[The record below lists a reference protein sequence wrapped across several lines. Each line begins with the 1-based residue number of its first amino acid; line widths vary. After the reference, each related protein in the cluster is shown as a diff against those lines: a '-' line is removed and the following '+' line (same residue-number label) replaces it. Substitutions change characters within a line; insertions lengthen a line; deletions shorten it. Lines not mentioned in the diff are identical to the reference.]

1 MAFNLF
7 DSILNQFTGQAQQ
20 KVPSFG
26 TPQAPRT
33 TNYVAPNVSISTT
46 PKVSQWVRNGGFAP
60 WYEWT
65 VDTSQ
70 NFLNRLL
77 TPVEQVGTS
86 LFKNQV
92 QGGQQLSDIAMQ
104 HSESAIDRGYNQG
117 YIDLWQK
124 IKSKHPQY
132 ADISDEELGRKIV
145 AKYPQYQ
152 DIVDAGSGIMS
163 NPISWSLA
171 SVESGLSKW
180 IWTMFQGISNL
191 WSAPLQESG
200 TAGVTRFTKGAL
212 ETGLWSAQLAT
223 SIMPTTLWAKAL
235 VAPTVNTLF
244 STDTA
249 WKVLQPVTQ
258 WIETGIWMWQEA
270 LGFNPESSVSKDI
283 QNIGST
289 AWNLALFAGAQK
301 GWAKWYDLAK
311 PIVTKVGQ
319 KISNIP
325 NPVTGAKN
333 VITREIPVGIME
345 RDLSL
350 TPTERASIETINWK
364 PAGAVALEYN
374 LPKDKQAM
382 ADTLSVKAD
391 EAYNGITK
399 DLKNIPTRTESAP
412 AKEMLGIMLDEMGS
426 SPILVRTMK
435 PYMEKLQSMMEQP
448 DYSLAEKNAIR
459 RDFDRIV
466 ANKIFDSKWRVS
478 GIEDKAI
485 ANIREWLSTELQN
498 EAMQYGIDIKWK
510 NNILRT
516 SIALRDWV
524 LRRLSQENK
533 NNKIGLQDIW
543 VGAIFWAGD
552 PLTTASVIFGKKVL
566 ENSAPWIAQRLYN
579 SNKTPYAT
587 SNLKRGVTISPRDTT
602 NGLSIAPDNV
612 PPVRIPV
619 KNNILSLPAP
629 SWKPL
634 SANVVNVKPIQ
645 LWKKTNQNDITSKSK
660 IVRPWTA
667 TKLKT
672 NAEVQLAKETARKE
686 QVTAIEKELNTNLL
700 SKYNPDKPKATRTFI
715 ETKLSQWK
723 ITREEGIEI
732 VEKLY
737 DNANWFDKPHY
748 EKILED
754 LYSNKKIDSWD
765 DLLNEKQ
772 VQKEVKTS
780 RQEFLETPE
789 GIYEEINKKA
799 NDRRFNPE
807 KANALIAKFKEKT
820 GIDLMKNPMQKFD
833 EKGNVIKTIVK
844 PNTIKNESTA
854 KSKKLNTNASD
865 TIPEGYIENPM
876 TGEIIK
882 KPSWKTGGFIKIPEI
897 GKKSEI
903 DANKFVKSKNPDIT
917 LTTFEWPDEINLYR
931 LEIPKSSRKEWKG
944 TKAMNDLIEY
954 ADKNW
959 KRIVLTPDN
968 YAWSSVS
975 RLKEFYKRFWF
986 VENTGRNK
994 DFSTRELMYR
1004 TPKLKPEYK
1013 SIPVKNPL
1021 VEEARKYK
1029 SAEEFVMAQW
1039 EPVYHWSKN
1048 KFEQFDSKFTKTSSN
1063 RADKW
1068 VWTYFTDNKKIAQE
1082 YAKDNWYLYTTF
1094 VNKEKSKIL
1103 NWDEPLKSQK
1113 DKSVIKWIVE
1123 KYLEPNKNRY
1133 PEKWLIIDIEKS
1145 LNNKE
1150 PFWIIYEYLTSVID
1164 EKELSK
1170 ILNSKWIDWIISKDY
1185 WMWWNVYTLFDAN
1198 KIKTESQLKQIYEQ
1212 ANKSIPVKNP
1222 LVEEAKK
1229 PKSIIKK

>member
-301 GWAKWYDLAK
+301 GWAKIYDWAK

-435 PYMEKLQSMMEQP
+435 PYMEKLQSMLEQP

-619 KNNILSLPAP
+619 K
-629 SWKPL
+629 KP
-634 SANVVNVKPIQ
+634 
-645 LWKKTNQNDITSKSK
+645 
-660 IVRPWTA
+660 
-667 TKLKT
+667 
-672 NAEVQLAKETARKE
+672 
-686 QVTAIEKELNTNLL
+686 
-700 SKYNPDKPKATRTFI
+700 
-715 ETKLSQWK
+715 
-723 ITREEGIEI
+723 
-732 VEKLY
+732 
-737 DNANWFDKPHY
+737 
-748 EKILED
+748 
-754 LYSNKKIDSWD
+754 
-765 DLLNEKQ
+765 
-772 VQKEVKTS
+772 
-780 RQEFLETPE
+780 
-789 GIYEEINKKA
+789 
-799 NDRRFNPE
+799 
-807 KANALIAKFKEKT
+807 
-820 GIDLMKNPMQKFD
+820 
-833 EKGNVIKTIVK
+833 IVK

-865 TIPEGYIENPM
+865 TIPEGYFKNAFWEIQKNPSN
-876 TGEIIK
+876 K
-882 KPSWKTGGFIKIPEI
+882 KWGFIKIPEI
-897 GKKSEI
+897 GKK
-903 DANKFVKSKNPDIT
+903 T
-917 LTTFEWPDEINLYR
+917 
-931 LEIPKSSRKEWKG
+931 
-944 TKAMNDLIEY
+944 
-954 ADKNW
+954 
-959 KRIVLTPDN
+959 
-968 YAWSSVS
+968 
-975 RLKEFYKRFWF
+975 
-986 VENTGRNK
+986 
-994 DFSTRELMYR
+994 
-1004 TPKLKPEYK
+1004 
-1013 SIPVKNPL
+1013 PVKNPL

-1212 ANKSIPVKNP
+1212 SKSIVKNP
-1222 LVEEAKK
+1222 LVEEARNYTDKYEFAKK
-1229 PKSIIKK
+1229 NRLYDKHGQKLQIKLWKTLSTNNDWNIYLYHFTPEKNFDSIINKWLKWSNVDNWFVFFTTDTKWYNVRPWVKWKVVTAEVSPKDIIIDDYVNWELHLRVKDSDIKNTYKDVKKNNYLEDLWEKASTK